1 MCVPICCISTCFTYR
16 TLAFKIGTLLFILG
30 LGHIIILSLLP
41 GQDYSAYDFI
51 HPAFV
56 MIHGVIIIGALL
68 KSLCQ
73 KKSYLDYIPVVIFIF
88 LFSVGAI
95 AQIIL
100 IVNYATM
107 TRHKFNIVKSQVL
120 IPFQITM
127 SSIDLLAYL
136 LGLGIFVHL
145 YMNRN
150 TLDNEKAIRTKVG
163 DDDSRLQD
171 V

>member
-1 MCVPICCISTCFTYR
+1 MCVPICCISPCFTYR
-16 TLAFKIGTLLFILG
+16 TLAFIIGAILSILG
-30 LGHIIILSLLP
+30 LVHIIVLPLLP
-41 GQDYSAYDFI
+41 GQDYSANDFI

-56 MIHGVIIIGALL
+56 MIHGVLIVGAIL
-68 KSLCQ
+68 KSLYQ
-73 KKSYLDYIPVVIFIF
+73 KKSYLDYIPAVIFIL

-100 IVNYATM
+100 IVNYAT
-107 TRHKFNIVKSQVL
+107 TNRHKFNIVKSQVL

-145 YMNRN
+145 YMN
-150 TLDNEKAIRTKVG
+150 TLDNRKAIRTKVG
-163 DDDSRLQD
+163 DDD
-171 V
+171 